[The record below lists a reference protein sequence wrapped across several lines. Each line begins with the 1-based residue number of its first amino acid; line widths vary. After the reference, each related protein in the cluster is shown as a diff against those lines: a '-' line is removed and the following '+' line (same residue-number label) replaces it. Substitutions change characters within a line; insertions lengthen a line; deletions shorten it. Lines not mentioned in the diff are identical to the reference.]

1 MKNTIEISLDTWM
14 PPDDAY
20 VIAKQIYGLLAGRDR
35 TTKYMPEGSVE
46 WGPRARGEGRQNP
59 LQIRAVKVH
68 LAAYIDTARAL
79 DEADRA
85 AKEAKACAVDPTT
98 RKTLEARIAALEA
111 AFDALMKTTKEVA

>member
-1 MKNTIEISLDTWM
+1 MKNTVEISLDTWM

-20 VIAKQIYGLLAGRDR
+20 VLAKQLYGLQAGRDR
-35 TTKYMPEGSVE
+35 TTKAMPPGTVE

-59 LQIRAVKVH
+59 LDIRAVKVH
-68 LAAYIDTARAL
+68 LATYIDTARAL

-85 AKEAKACAVDPTT
+85 AKEAKACAVVPTAK
-98 RKTLEARIAALEA
+98 KTLEARVAALEA